1 MEKNQEIR
9 KKVTSHDIEIKD
21 VNTSFLMFPLRLETK
36 FINNKVIKKI
46 HEPER
51 IYYAFKLVWNLIYGI
66 LQRASD
72 IKNRIKALHCI
83 IDELDILYKED
94 KNILYDILVRVKNIL
109 PKEADVRDDWDGLC
123 AKVLRIRV
131 INTLSYNKTTSFLD
145 ELEHHTNRLRVVWTH
160 PPYNGKRRQS
170 NNAIYSQSA
179 KYKAGYKH
187 LKACL
192 EFYNNIP
199 NRISQLS
206 SANSFQV
213 TRYKKLIKEWVRIV
227 QSQEQ
232 GYWPI
237 YNKPMTDD
245 VESEILHSVREG
257 ERLFKNML
265 DDVASCVS
273 NSDLSGKLSEKQK
286 NKGTTIRYTVPLGC
300 MLRSIVTNDFGKFK
314 NVISLL
320 NRTDIV
326 YRDHANFLYILL
338 KFIWNNYSKKEVSK
352 NLTKN
357 VLTNFDTKRKANHK
371 KMVKIASKKCLCVR
385 IYPDEVAIT
394 QMVKKLSKT
403 EYLMGRDFWMRYVFA
418 TESSVRNSLWLA
430 MCDSFPA
437 YRAAWIIRA
446 TFPKEHFVVLNKRA
460 EDFRLEGRSF
470 EEFDAEVEANILN
483 VFPMTCVDT
492 SDRVFT
498 VPATELLPERFV
510 VHAELQVTQSR
521 KINISRY
528 GHKLPHSL
536 QLGLD
541 LNDLENAI
549 DDNTKQKDEY
559 LELKGNLRWM
569 TDYDLAEKM
578 GMAITL
584 PLDEFKYQRSTKKQ
598 AGSGRPKEN
607 RVFCFNSLYVV
618 GVNEEKEDECEK
630 IITNLLEAHLYSSDG
645 YDLIKNGTPTNIL
658 SDGDDGENTS
668 FDTSDEALVE
678 KFKYQPI
685 NCVSPAPIEE
695 REDIYLLEK
704 LLGLKNTVLGNLKN
718 PDKVYMDDIYK
729 GKVVNSILIEIMARD
744 NGLIKIFSENPVL
757 NDFLK
762 NDVLSRGAYPP
773 IRIGSQPYGILP
785 ICDFRNLKMNSN
797 EKEICAVKSLLLML
811 TEKWNEVADG
821 LTQYNGDNNS
831 TDDFLRIAGS
841 TPVTSSYQQ
850 VLYARQKGD
859 DFLFNPSYF
868 KYGEA
873 LYDKG
878 QSFILAV
885 LSILRSKINYNI
897 KKEDITNILES
908 YDKVPVVDDFADDT
922 NVTNNVSSVYKVD
935 YENNDVLKDLIEKV
949 RTGMKKKNINIEIKK
964 DEEIAKLI
972 IEFFDLFSHRLD
984 AWMMGLLNHKLRERI
999 KNRTHKVAIGAFGWV
1014 FNLKETVVNKKNADE
1029 YILAPSINHAITGAV
1044 MRSAY
1049 KNSSDNSNK
1058 LYNLDV
1064 KLTSHRVRDAIKI
1077 IEGVQNGLAI
1087 GTILGTDIERKMHEY
1102 RSTHSLELD
1111 EGIYPLRKK
1120 YPMVMKSDTSGEIT
1134 DNDITV
1140 INGMQLLLDFKN
1152 GKFKFDNIFTIDIVN
1167 KNNALLDILNEV
1179 KEEYDAL
1186 TDVVLSDAVY
1196 KLTQGQRDAVDAL
1209 IQALN
1214 LEKNIPMPEVTEI
1227 PITSAQVDGHTVIA
1241 LNPKAETKESALIAR
1256 VEPKIEDW
1264 LQRTIGGTENI
1275 YITIEGNEVSIK
1287 DLGISASELV
1297 YLSANKSLFL
1307 KYASLKDNTPRDPYE
1322 ELRVVDDENKRS
1334 YESVELTLDNLR
1346 ELLCYAHPLKNSDFV
1361 KETGMDDEAVY
1372 DTLQNMYDKTY
1383 ETIYTLHQNM
1393 VKILSLP
1400 EVHTLMN
1407 SEEKNAISD
1416 RIVKEAVDLMLECFS
1431 IGRTTAIDS
1440 VDEKLYTK
1448 GKTKLDNPE
1457 AYYESVDAQ
1466 ILFFKSMEKMC
1477 SDIDTD
1483 LAKAYKSVNEAE
1495 EKNFE
1500 VYSSNIKKLLVNNM
1514 MLVPSFVPD
1523 EHVPLNLL
1531 RRQVQG
1537 EYFSNIKVKDLNDY
1551 IKDLSR
1557 VSEQMMRFHQLRMF
1571 QLFNFIDSQNIV
1583 PMQVTSGQEIHNSM
1597 WMGAEVPNEDDV
1609 CDAFIYVMISPEN
1622 LRLDTEEK
1630 TQIAGVVLDHWI
1642 ERIPYSNQTA
1652 GLSFSY
1658 DQPDAESPQT
1668 LLMAVASRNRGH
1680 HWSYNMLLR
1689 TIRSTM
1695 HLVKSRAVEPDD
1707 LKTHPWTCA
1716 VFPLINYGK
1725 INTNAKSSR

>member
-170 NNAIYSQSA
+170 NSSVYSQSA
-179 KYKAGYKH
+179 RYKAGYKH

-192 EFYNNIP
+192 EFYNSIP
-199 NRISQLS
+199 DRISKLS
-206 SANSFQV
+206 SANKFQEN
-213 TRYKKLIKEWVRIV
+213 RYKKLIDEWSKIIKTDT
-227 QSQEQ
+227 Q
-232 GYWPI
+232 GYSPI
-237 YNKPMTDD
+237 YHKFMADD
-245 VESEILHSVREG
+245 EEGEVLHSVREG
-257 ERLFKNML
+257 ERLFNKIV
-265 DDVASCVS
+265 DDISDRVRSQ
-273 NSDLSGKLSEKQK
+273 SDLRRKLSEKTV
-286 NKGTTIRYTVPLGC
+286 NKGNTIRYTVPLGC
-300 MLRSIVTNDFGKFK
+300 ILRSIITNDFGKFK

-320 NRTDIV
+320 KRTDIV

-338 KFIWNNYSKKEVSK
+338 KFIQNNYSKDEVTQ
-352 NLTKN
+352 NLSGS
-357 VLTNFDTKRKANHK
+357 VIVDFDTRRRGILK
-371 KMVKIASKKCLCVR
+371 KMVKKASKKCLCVR

-394 QMVKKLSKT
+394 QMLKKLSKT
-403 EYLMGRDFWMRYVFA
+403 EYLMGRDFWMRYIFA

-797 EKEICAVKSLLLML
+797 EKEICAIKSLLLML

-949 RTGMKKKNINIEIKK
+949 RTGIEKKNINIEIKK

-1014 FNLKETVVNKKNADE
+1014 FNLKETVANKKNNDE
-1029 YILAPSINHAITGAV
+1029 YVLAPSINHAITGAV

-1049 KNSSDNSNK
+1049 RNSTDNSNK

-1064 KLTSHRVRDAIKI
+1064 QLTSRRVRDAIRI

-1087 GTILGTDIERKMHEY
+1087 GTILGTDIERLMHED
-1102 RSTHSLELD
+1102 SQELD
-1111 EGIYPLRKK
+1111 EGIYQLRKK
-1120 YPMVMKSDTSGEIT
+1120 YPMVKSDTSGEIT

-1140 INGMQLLLDFKN
+1140 INGMQLLSEFNKN
-1152 GKFKFDNIFTIDIVN
+1152 NETIDCKNIFTQDKYNQKKKALENILKKV
-1167 KNNALLDILNEV
+1167 KN
-1179 KEEYDAL
+1179 EYDAL

-1307 KYASLKDNTPRDPYE
+1307 KYASLKDNTQRDPYE
-1322 ELRVVDDENKRS
+1322 ELRVVEDENKRS
-1334 YESVELTLDNLR
+1334 YDSMELTLDNLR
-1346 ELLCYAHPLKNSDFV
+1346 ELLCYAHPLKNNDFV
-1361 KETGMDDEAVY
+1361 KETGMEDEAVY

-1393 VKILSLP
+1393 VKMLSLP
-1400 EVHTLMN
+1400 EVQTLMN
-1407 SEEKNAISD
+1407 SEEKNAVSD

-1431 IGRTTAIDS
+1431 IGRTNAIDS
-1440 VDEKLYTK
+1440 IDEKLYTK
-1448 GKTKLDNPE
+1448 GKTKLDDPE
-1457 AYYESVDAQ
+1457 AYYESVEAQ
-1466 ILFFKSMEKMC
+1466 DLFFRSMGKMC
-1477 SDIDTD
+1477 SDIDSD
-1483 LAKAYKSVNEAE
+1483 LAKAYESVEEAE
-1495 EKNFE
+1495 EKTFE

-1523 EHVPLNLL
+1523 EHVPLDLL
-1531 RRQVQG
+1531 KQQVQG
-1537 EYFSNIKVKDLNDY
+1537 GYFSNIRVDALNDY

-1557 VSEQMMRFHQLRMF
+1557 VSEQMMRLHQIRMF
-1571 QLFNFIDSQNIV
+1571 QLFNFIDTQNMV
-1583 PMQVTSGQEIHNSM
+1583 PMQVTSGQEIDNKM
-1597 WMGAEVPNEDDV
+1597 WMGTFVSFEDKI
-1609 CDAFIYVMISPEN
+1609 CDAFIYVMLSPEN
-1622 LRLDTEEK
+1622 LRLDSEEK
-1630 TQIAGVVLDHWI
+1630 VQIAGVVLDHWI
-1642 ERIPYSNQTA
+1642 ERIPYTNQTA
-1652 GLSFSY
+1652 GLSFNY

-1668 LLMAVASRNRGH
+1668 LLMAVASRNTGH

>member
-9 KKVTSHDIEIKD
+9 KKITSHDIEIKD

-72 IKNRIKALHCI
+72 IKNRIKAIHCI

-170 NNAIYSQSA
+170 NNATYSQSA

-300 MLRSIVTNDFGKFK
+300 ILRSIITNDFGKFK
-314 NVISLL
+314 NVISLIG
-320 NRTDIV
+320 RTDFV
-326 YRDHANFLYILL
+326 YREQANFVYVLL
-338 KFIWNNYSKKEVSK
+338 RFIKYYYDKKDVTL
-352 NLTKN
+352 NLNKR
-357 VLTNFDTKRKANHK
+357 VIENFDTKRKAVHK
-371 KMVKIASKKCLCVR
+371 RIVKYERKKCLCVR

-394 QMVKKLSKT
+394 QMLKKLSKT
-403 EYLMGRDFWMRYVFA
+403 EYLMGRDFWMKYIFA

-492 SDRVFT
+492 SERAFT

-549 DDNTKQKDEY
+549 DDNTKKENEY

-584 PLDEFKYQRSTKKQ
+584 PLDEFKYQRSTTKRVG
-598 AGSGRPKEN
+598 AGRPEED

-685 NCVSPAPIEE
+685 NCVSPAPIDE
-695 REDIYLLEK
+695 REDINLLEK
-704 LLGLKNTVLGNLKN
+704 LLGLKNSVLGNLKN
-718 PDKVYMDDIYK
+718 PDDEVYMQDIYK
-729 GKVVNSILIEIMARD
+729 GKLVNSILMEKIKD
-744 NGLIKIFSENPVL
+744 NKLIAAFNNNPVL

-785 ICDFRNLKMNSN
+785 ICDFRNLKMNPN
-797 EKEICAVKSLLLML
+797 EKEIRAINKLLLFL
-811 TEKWNEVADG
+811 TDKWNKVADG
-821 LTQYNGDNNS
+821 LTQYNGDNNT
-831 TDDFLRIAGS
+831 TDDFLRIVGS

-850 VLYARQKGD
+850 VLYARQAGD
-859 DFLFNPSYF
+859 DFLLNPSYF
-868 KYGEA
+868 KYGDTLCEE
-873 LYDKG
+873 G
-878 QSFILAV
+878 QKIISSV
-885 LSILRSKINYNI
+885 HSILRSTISYNI
-897 KKEDITNILES
+897 SLKDITEFLDG
-908 YDKVPVVDDFADDT
+908 YDKVPVVDDYTDDA
-922 NVTNNVSSVYKVD
+922 NASNNVSAVYEVSHK
-935 YENNDVLKDLIEKV
+935 NNEFLAELLEKV
-949 RTGMKKKNINIEIKK
+949 RTELISKNIKIS
-964 DEEIAKLI
+964 DEEITKLI
-972 IEFFDLFSHRLD
+972 IEFLDLFSHRFD
-984 AWMMGLLNHKLRERI
+984 AWMMGLLNRKLRERI
-999 KNRTHKVAIGAFGWV
+999 KNHTHRVAIGAFGWV

-1049 KNSSDNSNK
+1049 KNSSDNSDK

-1064 KLTSHRVRDAIKI
+1064 KLTSHRVRAAIRI

-1087 GTILGTDIERKMHEY
+1087 GTILGTDIERLMHED
-1102 RSTHSLELD
+1102 SQELD
-1111 EGIYPLRKK
+1111 EGIYQLRKK
-1120 YPMVMKSDTSGEIT
+1120 YPMVKSDTSGEIT

-1140 INGMQLLLDFKN
+1140 VNGMQLLLDFKK
-1152 GKFKFDNIFTIDIVN
+1152 GVFEFENIFTQNIN
-1167 KNNALLDILNEV
+1167 SKNEALKKILEAV

-1227 PITSAQVDGHTVIA
+1227 PITSAQIDGHMVVA
-1241 LNPKAETKESALIAR
+1241 LDPKAETNESALIAR
-1256 VEPKIEDW
+1256 VEPKIEKW
-1264 LQRTIGGTENI
+1264 LQSAIGGTENI
-1275 YITIEGNEVSIK
+1275 YISINGNDVSFK
-1287 DLGISASELV
+1287 ELGISASELV
-1297 YLSANKSLFL
+1297 YLSANKSVFM
-1307 KYASLKDNTPRDPYE
+1307 KYASLKDKTQRDPYE
-1322 ELRVVDDENKRS
+1322 EWRVVDDEHKRFYDS
-1334 YESVELTLDNLR
+1334 MEMTLDNLR
-1346 ELLCYAHPLKNSDFV
+1346 ELLEYAHPLKNKDFV
-1361 KETGMDDEAVY
+1361 KESGMDDEAVY
-1372 DTLQNMYDKTY
+1372 ETLQNMYDKTY
-1383 ETIYTLHQNM
+1383 ETIYTLCQNIK
-1393 VKILSLP
+1393 KILSLP
-1400 EVHTLMN
+1400 EVESLIKT
-1407 SEEKNAISD
+1407 EEKNSVSD
-1416 RIVKEAVDLMLECFS
+1416 RVVKDAVELMLECFS
-1431 IGRTTAIDS
+1431 IGRTTAIDCI
-1440 VDEKLYTK
+1440 DEKLYTD
-1448 GKTKLDNPE
+1448 GNTKLDDTE
-1457 AYYESVDAQ
+1457 AYYESVNAQ
-1466 ILFFKSMEKMC
+1466 ELFFKSMEKIC
-1477 SDIDTD
+1477 SDIESDLTKTYESIKDTD
-1483 LAKAYKSVNEAE
+1483 
-1495 EKNFE
+1495 EKTFE
-1500 VYSSNIKKLLVNNM
+1500 IYSSSIKKLLVNNM
-1514 MLVPSFVPD
+1514 LLVPSFTPDSQVPID
-1523 EHVPLNLL
+1523 LL
-1531 RRQVQG
+1531 REQAKG
-1537 EYFSNIKVKDLNDY
+1537 CYFSNIYTNPMSSY
-1551 IKDLSR
+1551 IRDMSR
-1557 VSEQMMRFHQLRMF
+1557 VSEQMMRIHQLRMF
-1571 QLFNFIDSQNIV
+1571 QMFNFVDVQNVV
-1583 PMQVTSGQEIHNSM
+1583 PMQIPTNQENRRKM
-1597 WMGAEVPNEDDV
+1597 WLGNEVEDEDDV
-1609 CDAFIYVMISPEN
+1609 YDAYIYVMMSPEN
-1622 LRLDTEEK
+1622 LKLDSNEK
-1630 TQIAGVVLDHWI
+1630 SQIAGVVLDHWI
-1642 ERIPYSNQTA
+1642 ERIPYSSQTA

-1668 LLMAVASRNRGH
+1668 LLMAVASRNTGH
-1680 HWSYNMLLR
+1680 HWSNNMLLR

-1707 LKTHPWTCA
+1707 LKTHPWTSA

-1725 INTNAKSSR
+1725 ISTNKKS